1 MLAVHRCCFSSLPLP
16 LTLSHARAQAL
27 HNAGLVHRD
36 VKPLNLILS
45 EGERRFKLIDL
56 GAAADLRNG
65 TNYVPGARALCYYT
79 FPNINCVAAIIHI
92 AVLPS

>member
-1 MLAVHRCCFSSLPLP
+1 MLAEHRLCLPSVLLP
-16 LTLSHARAQAL
+16 LTPLHACVQSL

-36 VKPLNLILS
+36 VKPLNLVLS

-65 TNYVPGARALCYYT
+65 TNYAPGASSLFR
-79 FPNINCVAAIIHI
+79 
-92 AVLPS
+92 

>member
-1 MLAVHRCCFSSLPLP
+1 MLAGHRSCLSRLVLP
-16 LTLSHARAQAL
+16 LTPSHARAQAL

-65 TNYVPGARALCYYT
+65 TNYVPGAHSLCYYT
-79 FPNINCVAAIIHI
+79 FTEINCVAAIIHI

>member
-1 MLAVHRCCFSSLPLP
+1 MLAIHRSCFSSLLLP
-16 LTLSHARAQAL
+16 VTPSHACAQAL

-45 EGERRFKLIDL
+45 EEERRFKLIDL

-65 TNYVPGARALCYYT
+65 TNYAPGARSPLLVCLDTLSRPCAEHCLRVQC
-79 FPNINCVAAIIHI
+79 
-92 AVLPS
+92 L